1 LVPSC
6 ARDADCK
13 RLAGEQFGRSK
24 NNVSNDVQICTLV
37 DKEKHVIHESQPIN
51 VSNDVQICTLVDKEK
66 HVEHVPQPIID
77 TGKSLYCVIESTC
90 KDCKSIEPENQYEI
104 EVVKGQDDL
113 LANLTTYEI
122 VAENFSVS
130 PKTVQRAAEFVTVL
144 DEIKEKTNMRS
155 KW

>member
-1 LVPSC
+1 VLFS
-6 ARDADCK
+6 
-13 RLAGEQFGRSK
+13 SI
-24 NNVSNDVQICTLV
+24 S
-37 DKEKHVIHESQPIN
+37 SPILP
-51 VSNDVQICTLVDKEK
+51 VTDRYVGIS
-66 HVEHVPQPIID
+66 
-77 TGKSLYCVIESTC
+77 
-90 KDCKSIEPENQYEI
+90 EI